1 LTVRANAVAES
12 FFATLKN
19 ELLYRHAWPTRQ
31 AAKTAIFSYIE
42 GWYNRVRLH
51 STLDYCSPQHFEED
65 YHRLTA
71 AAA

>member
-1 LTVRANAVAES
+1 MTVRANAVAES
-12 FFATLKN
+12 YFATLKT

-42 GWYNRVRLH
+42 GWYNRARLH
-51 STLDYCSPQHFEED
+51 STLAYCSPAHFEEV

-71 AAA
+71 VA